1 MTSPSFG
8 SRLAAL
14 SGASR
19 LCVGVDPHPTT
30 LSEWGLRDD
39 AEGLS
44 TFSRAM
50 LDAMVES
57 GVSITK
63 PQVALFERHGV
74 DGMRALAQF
83 IGEARAHSLLVIAD
97 VKRGDIGTSLAGYA
111 SAWLGPG
118 SDFESDAMTA
128 VAYQGVGSLE
138 PAFHLAA
145 DNGKGVFVLGATSNP
160 EGWLVQSARTSEGDT
175 VAHATVVG
183 VAERSSRAPR
193 SDGSW
198 LGVVVG
204 ATVDRPQLGL
214 DDSDLSGLGILAP
227 GFGAQGV
234 ELSSLHEV
242 FGALSPQVIPSV
254 SRSVSGSGAAGLV
267 ERLARHQGE
276 ISDARV

>member
-19 LCVGVDPHPTT
+19 LCVGVDPHPST
-30 LSEWGLRDD
+30 LAEWGLSDN
-39 AEGLS
+39 AGGV
-44 TFSRAM
+44 TAFSRAM
-50 LDAMVES
+50 LDAMVDS

-83 IGEARAHSLLVIAD
+83 IGEARSRSLLVIAD

-111 SAWLGPG
+111 SAWLRPG
-118 SDFESDAMTA
+118 SDFESDALTA

-138 PAFHLAA
+138 PAFALAA
-145 DNGKGVFVLGATSNP
+145 DAAKGVFVLGATSNP
-160 EGWLVQSARTSEGDT
+160 EGWLVQSARTIEGDT
-175 VAHATVVG
+175 VAHANVAG
-183 VAERSSRAPR
+183 VADRATRAPR
-193 SDGSW
+193 SEGEW

-204 ATVDRPQLGL
+204 ATVNRAQLGL
-214 DDSDLSGLGILAP
+214 EDGVFTGLGILAP

-234 ELSSLHEV
+234 ELSSMRSV
-242 FGALSPQVIPSV
+242 FGELSTQVIASV
-254 SRSVSGSGAAGLV
+254 SRSVSGSSAEGLAG
-267 ERLARHQGE
+267 RIGTHQSE
-276 ISDARV
+276 LSDA